1 MKFLEELDL
10 EEGRTLTMDCPVCKG
25 KKKFTATRV
34 EDAILYNCFRNSCTV
49 KGRRKVGR
57 TVYDIKKKMNGDSVP
72 KKVIDFEL
80 PEYFSRDLT
89 ACDDFIKVW
98 DLSGIKLYYDVK
110 NDRVVFPI
118 YREGK
123 LIDAIGRA
131 LFRTDAPKWYK
142 YGQNC
147 SYYAHTVF
155 SSDPLTAVV
164 VEDVISAVTVANYFN
179 VTGFGILGTSLQQ
192 EHLYTLSDFDR
203 VVIALDPDA
212 SKKSLQHAKDLANYV
227 SDVRVL
233 KLTDDLKYKN
243 LEDFNKLKEVLND
256 NRTQV

>member
-98 DLSGIKLYYDVK
+98 ELSGIKLYYDVK
-110 NDRVVFPI
+110 YDRVVFAI
-118 YREGK
+118 MSKGK
-123 LIDAIGRA
+123 IIDAIGRS
-131 LFRTDAPKWYK
+131 LNTDSFPKWYK
-142 YGQNC
+142 YGNNM
-147 SYYAHTVF
+147 SYYAYRGDGVNR
-155 SSDPLTAVV
+155 DVAVV
-164 VEDVISAVTVANYFN
+164 VEDVISAITVGSHFP
-179 VTGFGILGTSLQQ
+179 VIGFGLLGTALQQ
-192 EHLYTLSDFDR
+192 EHLYALSNFDR

-212 SKKSLQHAKDLANYV
+212 SKKSLEHAKDLSNYV

-243 LEDFNKLKEVLND
+243 IEDFKKLEEILNG
-256 NRTQV
+256 

>member
-57 TVYDIKKKMNGDSVP
+57 TVESIRKKMNGQSAVR
-72 KKVIDFEL
+72 KISEFEV
-80 PEYFSRDLT
+80 PEYFSHDLMD
-89 ACDDFIKVW
+89 CDEFIMRW
-98 DLSGIKLYYDVK
+98 DLFNIQLFHDVK

-118 YREGK
+118 MSKGK
-123 LIDAIGRA
+123 IIDAIGRS
-131 LFRTDAPKWYK
+131 LNTDSFPKWYK
-142 YGQNC
+142 YGNNM
-147 SYYAHTVF
+147 SYYAYRGDGVNR
-155 SSDPLTAVV
+155 DVAVV
-164 VEDVISAVTVANYFN
+164 VEDVISAITVGSHFP
-179 VTGFGILGTSLQQ
+179 VIGFGLLGTALQQ
-192 EHLYTLSDFDR
+192 EHLYALSNFDR

-212 SKKSLQHAKDLANYV
+212 SKKSLEHAKDLSNYV

-243 LEDFNKLKEVLND
+243 IEDFKKLEEILNG
-256 NRTQV
+256 